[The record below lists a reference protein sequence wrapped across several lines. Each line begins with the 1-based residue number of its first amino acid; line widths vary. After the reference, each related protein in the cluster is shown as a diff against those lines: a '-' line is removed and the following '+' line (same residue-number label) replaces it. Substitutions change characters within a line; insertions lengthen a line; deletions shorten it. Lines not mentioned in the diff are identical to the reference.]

1 MSQAPGQQG
10 FKGVMDATGVE
21 HSLSGAVGPGG
32 MPSWTLPPAMQPR
45 DGSGSIS
52 TAVSAP
58 AETQG
63 AITAA
68 PAASAAPA
76 PPAAGAAV
84 ATGLATVLAKLD
96 ALISALKD
104 ESGFLQKVL
113 S

>member
-1 MSQAPGQQG
+1 
-10 FKGVMDATGVE
+10 MDATGTE

-32 MPSWTLPPAMQPR
+32 AMPWVAPPAMQPR
-45 DGSGSIS
+45 DGGGSIS
-52 TAVSAP
+52 TAVRAP
-58 AETQG
+58 AATQG

-68 PAASAAPA
+68 PAPSTAAPA
-76 PPAAGAAV
+76 GASGTAAM
-84 ATGLATVLAKLD
+84 TSEIATVLAKLD